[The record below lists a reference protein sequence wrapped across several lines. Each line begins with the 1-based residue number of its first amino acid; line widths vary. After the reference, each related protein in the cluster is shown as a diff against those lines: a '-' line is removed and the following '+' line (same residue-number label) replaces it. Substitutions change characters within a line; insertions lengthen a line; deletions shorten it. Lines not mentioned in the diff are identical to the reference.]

1 MANREYSLA
10 LHNNVERDVF
20 IRPCIDIGGF
30 GQGGIIEYTSKL
42 GNKIKR
48 EPYEY
53 STSFNSR
60 DKITKPFEI
69 SIDKEDINTT
79 NVSLGIVNSTNFND
93 NQYIQTISLYKESE
107 SIVSGTNPAIDLYKK
122 LKYNAGDYYNIQDAG
137 KTYKLTINEDEY
149 TPIVENITELD
160 MINCS
165 TVNIN
170 PLCEELIIDGNKLVQ
185 SGGNYGTYEYI
196 DIDNKTVSGTIDGY
210 EILSN
215 VLGYCQNNNIKVTL
229 KFNINNQSGF
239 MIETSSV
246 ICKTKKMTKILD
258 NGDIVVVQISP
269 QYTLQTYNT
278 EIDYTLITNESTAR
292 SLAKGSS
299 YTLYMVG
306 VKPNSKVDIYKD
318 NQLID
323 KEVYGRVDIILN

>member
-1 MANREYSLA
+1 MANREYSLT
-10 LHNNVERDVF
+10 LHNNVERDIF

-30 GQGGIIEYTSKL
+30 GQGGIINYTSKL

-48 EPYEY
+48 EPYGY
-53 STSFNSR
+53 STSFHSR

-69 SIDKEDINTT
+69 IIDKEDVDTT
-79 NVSLGIVNSTNFND
+79 NVSLGVVYSTNYND
-93 NQYIQTISLYKESE
+93 KQYIQTINLYKESE

-122 LKYNAGDYYNIQDAG
+122 LKYNAGDYYSIDDAG
-137 KTYKLTINEDEY
+137 ETYKLTINEDEY

-160 MINCS
+160 MTDCS
-165 TVNIN
+165 LENIN

-196 DIDNKTVSGTIDGY
+196 DIDNQTVSGTIDGY
-210 EILSN
+210 EVLSN

-229 KFNINNQSGF
+229 EFNINNQFGF

-269 QYTLQTYNT
+269 QYTFQKYDT
-278 EIDYTLITNESTAR
+278 EIDYKLITNEGPAR
-292 SLAKGSS
+292 GLMKGSS

-306 VKPNSKVDIYKD
+306 VTPNSEVDIYKD